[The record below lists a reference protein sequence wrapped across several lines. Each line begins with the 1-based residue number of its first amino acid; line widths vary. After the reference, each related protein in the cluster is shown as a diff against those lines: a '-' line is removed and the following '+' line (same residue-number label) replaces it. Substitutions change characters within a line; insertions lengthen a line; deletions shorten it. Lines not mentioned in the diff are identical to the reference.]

1 MGEYADVNGV
11 HMYYEVS
18 GSGEPLVL
26 LHGGFGGAHIW
37 AAQVTDLAERFSV
50 FVPEQRGRGH
60 TADAKGPV
68 SYQILAD
75 DIMAFLGQTVGRRAH
90 LVGASDGGI
99 VGLLV
104 AMQRPDLLRRLVT
117 IGSSFHRDGLV
128 GASMWTEASR
138 MTRPGPCFVS
148 GTRRSLRTEG
158 ITSR

>member
-1 MGEYADVNGV
+1 
-11 HMYYEVS
+11 
-18 GSGEPLVL
+18 
-26 LHGGFGGAHIW
+26 
-37 AAQVTDLAERFSV
+37 
-50 FVPEQRGRGH
+50 
-60 TADAKGPV
+60 
-68 SYQILAD
+68 
-75 DIMAFLGQTVGRRAH
+75 MAFLGQTVGRRAH